1 MNDVFN
7 MLSAGEIGDDG
18 AEDEEVNGLD
28 YGVEEEDD
36 QLDSIMDR
44 RTK

>member
-7 MLSAGEIGDDG
+7 MLSASGLRDG
-18 AEDEEVNGLD
+18 AEDEEANGLD

-36 QLDSIMDR
+36 
-44 RTK
+44 

>member
-7 MLSAGEIGDDG
+7 MLSASGLGDDG
-18 AEDEEVNGLD
+18 AEDEEANGLD

-36 QLDSIMDR
+36 
-44 RTK
+44 